1 MITIKELAEI
11 LDLSTTTVSNVIHG
25 KTKEVSKATIER
37 VQEALNTYNY
47 VPNISASNLARNKSK
62 IIGVAL
68 LARPDKCVA
77 LLARPDKYPNL
88 LTDPFISEL
97 VSSLERTIRENGY
110 FMMVYIADE
119 IGGIIQQITSWNAD
133 GVVLFGLMGDT
144 WKKVGERYKKPIVSV
159 DCFDVTERENVV
171 NIGLQDEEGAYL
183 AARHLI
189 ENGHRR
195 IAFLSDNIHGV
206 DGERFRGFRRALE
219 EEGLTFC
226 DEDFLQLLLSEKSA
240 EECFRD
246 LAVRCEGY
254 TAFFCVSDLY
264 AVQLANALRALGKS
278 IPEDLSI
285 VGFDDNMLS
294 WFYRPAITT
303 IHQDTEMKGVLAGN
317 ILVQM
322 IEGRYDGEKKVTLP
336 VSLVERDTVKK
347 ISR

>member
-11 LDLSTTTVSNVIHG
+11 LNLSTTTVSNVIHG

-37 VQEALNTYNY
+37 VQEALTKYEY

-62 IIGVAL
+62 IIG
-68 LARPDKCVA
+68 VA

-110 FMMVYIADE
+110 FMMIYIADE
-119 IGGIIQQITSWNAD
+119 IGGIIQQIASWNAD
-133 GVVLFGLMGDT
+133 GVVLFGLMGST
-144 WKKVGERYKKPIVSV
+144 WKKVGERYKKPIVSI

-195 IAFLSDNIHGV
+195 I
-206 DGERFRGFRRALE
+206 
-219 EEGLTFC
+219 
-226 DEDFLQLLLSEKSA
+226 
-240 EECFRD
+240 ECFRD
-246 LAVRCEGY
+246 LAPRCEEY
-254 TAFFCVSDLY
+254 TAVFCVSDLY
-264 AVQLANALRALGKS
+264 AVQLANAVRALGKS

-285 VGFDDNMLS
+285 IGFDDNMLS
-294 WFYRPAITT
+294 RFYRPAITT
-303 IHQDTEMKGVLAGN
+303 IRQDMEMKGVLAGS

-322 IEGRYDGEKKVTLP
+322 IEERYEGEKEVMLP
-336 VSLVERDTVKK
+336 VSLIERDTVKK
-347 ISR
+347 ISC

>member
-11 LDLSTTTVSNVIHG
+11 LNLSTTTVSNVIHG

-37 VQEALNTYNY
+37 VQEALTKYEY

-62 IIGVAL
+62 IIG
-68 LARPDKCVA
+68 VA

-119 IGGIIQQITSWNAD
+119 IGDIIQQIASWNAD
-133 GVVLFGLMGDT
+133 GVVLFGLMGST
-144 WKKVGERYKKPIVSV
+144 WKKVGERYKKPIVSI

-195 IAFLSDNIHGV
+195 IAFLSDNLHGV
-206 DGERFRGFRRALE
+206 DRERFRGFRRALE
-219 EEGLTFC
+219 EEELSFH
-226 DEDFLQLLLSEKSA
+226 DEDFLQLLISEKSA

-246 LAVRCEGY
+246 LAPRCEEY
-254 TAFFCVSDLY
+254 TAVFCVSDLY
-264 AVQLANALRALGKS
+264 AVQLANAVRALGKS

-285 VGFDDNMLS
+285 IGFDDNMLS
-294 WFYRPAITT
+294 RFYRPAITT
-303 IHQDTEMKGVLAGN
+303 IRQDTEMKGVLAGN

-322 IEGRYDGEKKVTLP
+322 IEERYEGEKEVMLP
-336 VSLVERDTVKK
+336 VSLIERDTVKK
-347 ISR
+347 ISC

>member
-11 LDLSTTTVSNVIHG
+11 LNLSTTTVSNVIHG

-37 VQEALNTYNY
+37 VQEALTKYEY

-62 IIGVAL
+62 IIG
-68 LARPDKCVA
+68 VA

-110 FMMVYIADE
+110 FMMIYIADE
-119 IGGIIQQITSWNAD
+119 IGGIIQQIASWNAD
-133 GVVLFGLMGDT
+133 GVVLFGLMGST
-144 WKKVGERYKKPIVSV
+144 WKKVGERYKKPIVSI

-195 IAFLSDNIHGV
+195 IAFLSDNLHGV
-206 DGERFRGFRRALE
+206 DRERFRGFRRALE
-219 EEGLTFC
+219 P
-226 DEDFLQLLLSEKSA
+226 
-240 EECFRD
+240 
-246 LAVRCEGY
+246 RCEEY
-254 TAFFCVSDLY
+254 TAVFCVSDLY
-264 AVQLANALRALGKS
+264 AVQLANAVRALGKS

-285 VGFDDNMLS
+285 IGFDDNMLS
-294 WFYRPAITT
+294 RFYRPAITT
-303 IHQDTEMKGVLAGN
+303 IRQDMEMKGVLAGS

-322 IEGRYDGEKKVTLP
+322 IEERYEGEKEVMLP
-336 VSLVERDTVKK
+336 VSLIERDTVKK
-347 ISR
+347 ISC